1 MPRIH
6 LTQVDSTSTYA
17 RQLISQGKE
26 LDDFTIVDADYQTGG
41 RGQRGNTWE
50 SQSGKNLLFTIV
62 CHPTFL
68 PANRQFIL
76 SQAIAL
82 AVERTLSHR
91 ISEAEKPGSV
101 ANQSQM
107 GHITVKWP
115 NDIYWNDRKISGTL
129 IECNLMGSQIKD
141 CIVGTGININQTHFE
156 SDAPNPVSLQQII
169 GKGSDRGSILDEVAN
184 QFESLYEEIRQGN
197 AQSIVSEYKSKL
209 YRCTGFHPFAEPGR
223 QPFEAQI
230 ADVDPSGYLTL
241 QLRDGTQKRYE
252 FKEVR
257 FILQ

>member
-17 RQLISQGKE
+17 RQLIGEGKE
-26 LDDFTIVDADYQTGG
+26 LDDFTVVDADYQTGG

-50 SQSGKNLLFTIV
+50 SQPGKNLLFTIV

-68 PANRQFIL
+68 PATHQFIL

-82 AVERTLSHR
+82 AVERILSQR
-91 ISEAEKPGSV
+91 ISEAEKERSS
-101 ANQSQM
+101 AQRSQT
-107 GHITVKWP
+107 GQITVKWP

-141 CIVGTGININQTHFE
+141 CIVGTGININQAHFE
-156 SDAPNPVSLQQII
+156 SDAPNPVSLQQIT
-169 GKGSDRGSILDEVAN
+169 GKETDRETLLTEVVN
-184 QFESLYEEIRQGN
+184 QFRSLYDEIRQGN
-197 AQSIVSEYKSKL
+197 AQHIVSEYKRRL
-209 YRCTGFHPFAEPGR
+209 YRRTGFHPFAEPGG
-223 QPFEAQI
+223 QTFEAQI

-241 QLRDGTQKRYE
+241 QLRNGTQKRYE